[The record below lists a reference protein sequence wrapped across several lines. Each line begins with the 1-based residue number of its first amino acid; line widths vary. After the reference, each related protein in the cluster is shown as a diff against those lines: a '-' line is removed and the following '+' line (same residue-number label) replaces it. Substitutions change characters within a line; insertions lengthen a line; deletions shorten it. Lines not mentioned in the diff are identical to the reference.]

1 MEQRGQVSSRRRS
14 STPSR
19 IQPRSPRESTISE
32 GRTRRL
38 SAAQGTYLLGADYL
52 PDDLRGVITAES
64 APTTSSVGVTLEVD
78 PDLAERFRSAFTE
91 RLAQVGFDPSY
102 ELTGEGAV
110 LEELI
115 DVFLGETTS

>member
-1 MEQRGQVSSRRRS
+1 MRS
-14 STPSR
+14 V
-19 IQPRSPRESTISE
+19 
-32 GRTRRL
+32 RL

-52 PDDLRGVITAES
+52 PADLRGVITAETAMTGS
-64 APTTSSVGVTLEVD
+64 GGITLEVD

-91 RLAQVGFDPSY
+91 RLAQVGFDPTY

-115 DVFLGETTS
+115 DAFLGETTS